1 MMDHIAVIAI
11 VAGIIMLLMLAGAPL
26 KPFRFIGM
34 SIIRVLVGAL
44 LLFVLN
50 VIGAQLNLHIPI
62 NLITASV
69 CGFLGI
75 PGLGALAVIQMYL
88 LS

>member
-44 LLFVLN
+44 LLFILN

-75 PGLGALAVIQMYL
+75 PGLGALAVIQMYI